1 MADQQAGRR
10 IQAIGQQL
18 QPSPSGLPPIQRVA
32 AGSSAPRAQGKVVI
46 ITGKDATPPPP
57 FLTSRAQHAS
67 SLRLVFSM
75 KY

>member
-57 FLTSRAQHAS
+57 LFSHPVRNTRLLCDS
-67 SLRLVFSM
+67 SSP
-75 KY
+75 

>member
-46 ITGKDATPPPP
+46 ITGKDAPPPP
-57 FLTSRAQHAS
+57 PLFSHPVRNTRLLCDS
-67 SLRLVFSM
+67 SSP
-75 KY
+75 